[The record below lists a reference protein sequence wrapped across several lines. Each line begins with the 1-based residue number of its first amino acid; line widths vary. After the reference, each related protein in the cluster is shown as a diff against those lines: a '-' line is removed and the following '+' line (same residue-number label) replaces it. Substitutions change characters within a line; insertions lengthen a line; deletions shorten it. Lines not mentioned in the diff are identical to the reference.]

1 MTQQMAVLLAVIAV
15 AIIIALGVYALKLRK
30 QVEQREEER
39 LKALAEV
46 ETQARIKTMENIH
59 TVCQA
64 LVQGQ
69 VDVMEACI
77 RVRTLVDI
85 IEPDWFDKAELKVF
99 AEITRRGEHF
109 ATHQA
114 RKELPKQE
122 RMKQDLERI
131 ALEGEYHDAAL
142 EGARWL
148 LQQKP

>member
-1 MTQQMAVLLAVIAV
+1 MTHQVATLLAVIAV
-15 AIIIALGVYALKLRK
+15 AIIIALGFYALKLRK

-46 ETQARIKTMENIH
+46 ENQARIKTMENIH
-59 TVCQA
+59 AVSLA

-69 VDVMEACI
+69 VEVMEASI
-77 RVRTLVDI
+77 RLRTLIDI
-85 IEPDWFDKAELKVF
+85 IEPDWFDKVELKVF
-99 AEITRRGEHF
+99 AEITRRGSPF

-114 RKELPKQE
+114 RKDLPKQE
-122 RMKQDLERI
+122 RMKQDLERM

-148 LQQKP
+148 LKQKP

>member
-1 MTQQMAVLLAVIAV
+1 MTEQMAMLLAVVAV
-15 AIIIALGVYALKLRK
+15 AIIIALGIYALKLRK
-30 QVEQREEER
+30 QVEQREQER
-39 LKALAEV
+39 LQALKDV

-59 TVCQA
+59 TVSQA

-69 VDVMEACI
+69 VDVMEASLRI
-77 RVRTLVDI
+77 RTLIDI
-85 IEPDWFDKAELKVF
+85 IEPDWFEKVELKVF
-99 AEITRRGEHF
+99 AEITRRGEHL